1 MIPRTTPARPSPNA
15 RWLGALERT
24 ARIGA
29 DPLRT
34 LPRIVTE
41 LADLHGAAPALVGP
55 GGDMSFRALG
65 ETVARYARWARE
77 QDVRAGDVVGLFAP
91 NRTDY
96 MAAWLGISQ
105 VGGVAALVNAN
116 LAGASLVHCL
126 DLVRPKHVIVASALS
141 DAFASVLPRLA
152 LRPRIWLLG
161 EGDLGEPIAGHLA
174 GLDGRPLGPN
184 EAPALALGDTAL
196 LIYTSGTTNLP
207 KAARI
212 SHHRVLA
219 WSEWFAGLLGT
230 GPDDRMY
237 DVLPMYHS
245 VGGIVATGATLLGG
259 GTVVVRE
266 RFSAGSFWD
275 DVARERCTLF
285 QYIGELCRFLLA
297 SPEHPLERSHRLRI
311 ATGNGLRPDIW
322 EAFRDRFAIPEIL
335 EFYAATES
343 TISLYNVEGRVGAV
357 GRVPP
362 LMRHRSPAAL
372 IRVDPETGA
381 PERGPDGL
389 CVPAG
394 PGEVGE
400 LVGRISDDPA
410 RLAERF
416 EGYTEADESD
426 RKLLRD
432 VERPAD
438 RWFRSGDLMRQDA
451 AGFFYFVDR
460 TGETFRWRG
469 ENVSAGEV
477 SEVIRSV
484 PGIRDV
490 AVYGVAVPGQEGRV
504 GMAAI
509 VIGPGF
515 TWAGFRDALAADLP
529 GYARPLFVR
538 VCDALERTD
547 TFKVRIGALARAGY
561 DPRLCRDPVYVA
573 DASPDVFR
581 PLGPADLEP
590 IGPDGGGS
598 GGSSPRSP
606 SRLAVPARAAPSGSR
621 GQQQETPR

>member
-1 MIPRTTPARPSPNA
+1 MLERPSPNT
-15 RWLGALERT
+15 RWLGALKRT
-24 ARIGA
+24 AHIGA

-34 LPRIVTE
+34 LPRIVAE
-41 LADLHGAAPALVGP
+41 LAELHDEAPALVGP
-55 GGDMSFRALG
+55 GGDMSYRALG

-105 VGGVAALVNAN
+105 IGGTVALVNAN
-116 LAGASLVHCL
+116 LTGSSLVHCL
-126 DLVRPKHVIVASALS
+126 DLVGSKHMIVAAALS
-141 DAFASVLPRLA
+141 DAFASVLPRLTV
-152 LRPRIWLLG
+152 RPRIWLLG
-161 EGDLGEPIAGHLA
+161 EGDLGEPLAARLA
-174 GLDGRPLGPN
+174 GLDRRPLAPNDGP
-184 EAPALALGDTAL
+184 AVALGDTAL

-212 SHHRVLA
+212 THHRVLA

-237 DVLPMYHS
+237 NVLPMYHS

-266 RFSAGSFWD
+266 RFSAGRFWE
-275 DVARERCTLF
+275 DVTRERCTLF

-297 SPEHPLERSHRLRI
+297 SPEHPLERSHGLRI
-311 ATGNGLRPDIW
+311 ATGNGLRADVW
-322 EAFRDRFAIPEIL
+322 ERFRDRFAIPEIL

-343 TISLYNVEGRVGAV
+343 TVSLYNVEGKVGAL

-372 IRVDPETGA
+372 IRVDPESGV
-381 PERGPDGL
+381 PERGSDGL
-389 CVPAG
+389 CMPAA

-400 LVGRISDDPA
+400 LVGRVSDDPA

-416 EGYTEADESD
+416 EGYTQADESH

-438 RWFRSGDLMRQDA
+438 RWFRSGDLMRQDS

-460 TGETFRWRG
+460 AGETFRWRG

-477 SEVIRSV
+477 CDVIRRV

-490 AVYGVAVPGQEGRV
+490 AVYGVAVPGQEGRA

-509 VIGPGF
+509 VIGPDF
-515 TWAGFRDALAADLP
+515 TWAGLRDALAANLP

-538 VCDALERTD
+538 VCDELERTD
-547 TFKVRIGALARAGY
+547 TFKVRTGALARAGY
-561 DPRLCRDPVYVA
+561 DPRLCADPVFAA
-573 DASPDVFR
+573 DGSRDGFG
-581 PLGPADLEP
+581 PLDPADLTEV
-590 IGPDGGGS
+590 DHEGGGPS
-598 GGSSPRSP
+598 RSSPRSQP
-606 SRLAVPARAAPSGSR
+606 RLAVAAGAAPFDGR
-621 GQQQETPR
+621 QEKETRR